1 MAGTGS
7 PLDDRWRKL
16 TPKTQPTASGAD
28 QSTRKRSLG
37 ITELMTIVDETHSP
51 SGGHR
56 TPEVRQA
63 RGRPRRFVK
72 LDQAALEDVAA
83 AHDLTRGPTALLGTL
98 IKALAYEWRYEPRI
112 LQARSRREL
121 WQLLEHCA
129 SRSLP
134 ALLAADLVAEHPGTG
149 FEVLCWDQ
157 VVADTARDY
166 DRRRARAV
174 KDLAAEDR
182 RAATVETLYAA
193 SLTYELPATT
203 AHNVHTTAHNVHTSE
218 NNVRGRPAVSR
229 ALEPLELL
237 EPPLPP
243 IDSQQRPSEAVG
255 VGMESVPDKPA
266 EVLDLDDKRAARYR
280 AEVLDALADLEAT
293 AAEAAGTTIINRD
306 AYRAPIKRRNA
317 ANEALAAEIDA
328 YQEQYPDLEAAEL
341 AERIWADRSPG
352 AQPVHR
358 PTVEDQSAE
367 GWKARAARGIYADEL
382 AEVARLEAARA
393 EGG

>member
-1 MAGTGS
+1 
-7 PLDDRWRKL
+7 
-16 TPKTQPTASGAD
+16 
-28 QSTRKRSLG
+28 
-37 ITELMTIVDETHSP
+37 
-51 SGGHR
+51 
-56 TPEVRQA
+56 
-63 RGRPRRFVK
+63 
-72 LDQAALEDVAA
+72 
-83 AHDLTRGPTALLGTL
+83 
-98 IKALAYEWRYEPRI
+98 
-112 LQARSRREL
+112 
-121 WQLLEHCA
+121 
-129 SRSLP
+129 
-134 ALLAADLVAEHPGTG
+134 
-149 FEVLCWDQ
+149 
-157 VVADTARDY
+157 
-166 DRRRARAV
+166 
-174 KDLAAEDR
+174 
-182 RAATVETLYAA
+182 
-193 SLTYELPATT
+193 
-203 AHNVHTTAHNVHTSE
+203 
-218 NNVRGRPAVSR
+218 
-229 ALEPLELL
+229 
-237 EPPLPP
+237 
-243 IDSQQRPSEAVG
+243 
-255 VGMESVPDKPA
+255 MESVPDKPA